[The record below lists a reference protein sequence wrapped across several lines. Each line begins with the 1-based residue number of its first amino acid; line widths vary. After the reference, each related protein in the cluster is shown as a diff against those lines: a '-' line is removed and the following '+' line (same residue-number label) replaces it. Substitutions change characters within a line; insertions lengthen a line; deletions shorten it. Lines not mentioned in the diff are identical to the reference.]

1 MKKPIDAVEAEFN
14 KGGMFFLN
22 AAKISD
28 SFFEGNYIGV
38 EVEILVMSDTPV
50 TAPDFSVSVVNRRDV
65 AMFVTDWEVIER
77 DEQTLLKFSVFQRIP
92 GNCRLHCDQTP
103 MSYMSFLDMCF
114 FAGNEAIP
122 EVYGDDVATK
132 GRVGVPAT
140 DLGWHLPVRFMD
152 PLIDALG
159 KIDGSMLAGNIKE
172 ALIYGPIVVNK

>member
-1 MKKPIDAVEAEFN
+1 MKKPVDAVEAEFN

-28 SFFEGNYIGV
+28 PFFEGNYIGV

-65 AMFVTDWEVIER
+65 ALFATDWEVVQR
-77 DEQTLLKFSVFQRIP
+77 DDQTLLKFSVFQRIP
-92 GNCRLHCDQTP
+92 GEFIDPEAGFSLRF
-103 MSYMSFLDMCF
+103 MSFLDMCF
-114 FAGNEAIP
+114 YAGNEAVP
-122 EVYGDDVATK
+122 EVYGEDVITK
-132 GRVGVPAT
+132 PRKGVPAS
-140 DLGWHLPVRFMD
+140 DLGWRLPVRFMD